1 MTKYKVLPLTTKYW
15 RPGQDYVQQ
24 IIRRIE
30 GKIADNDIIVLSEKA
45 ISTARNNIIDETQ
58 AVPSSTARLVA
69 AFWMRTVWGY
79 LLGPFCH
86 FQMKLIS
93 RIRQYPLEAGSRH
106 KQVALEQAGLL
117 QALMFG
123 SEGAIDG
130 SNLPYSYVS
139 LPLKKPDE
147 IAETIRKRI
156 QLFLEKRVAVMIVDT
171 DKTYSFKNFHFTPR
185 PSPIKGIHTCGG
197 FITYTAGQFLKLRKR
212 ATPVALAGRE
222 LTVEE
227 SLTIAQIANHSRGFG
242 AGRTVWEMAE
252 KFNVALTDVS
262 WEMLDRVKHKPI
274 IIVRSSGE
282 DGNGRQSTSPE
293 RFF

>member
-24 IIRRIE
+24 IIRQID
-30 GKIADNDIIVLSEKA
+30 GKIANNDIIVLSEKA
-45 ISTARNNIIDETQ
+45 ISTARNNKIDETQ
-58 AVPSSTARLVA
+58 VVPGSTARLVA

-79 LLGPFCH
+79 LLGPSCH
-86 FQMKLIS
+86 FRMKLIS

-106 KQVALEQAGLL
+106 KQVVLEQAGLL

-156 QLFLEKRVAVMIVDT
+156 QLFLKKRVAVMIVDT
-171 DKTYSFKNFHFTPR
+171 DKTYSFKSFHFTPR

-197 FITYTAGQFLKLRKR
+197 FIAYIASQFLKLRKR

-274 IIVRSSGE
+274 IIIRSSGE
-282 DGNGRQSTSPE
+282 DGNGRQSTSSE
-293 RFF
+293 RLF

>member
-24 IIRRIE
+24 IIRRID
-30 GKIADNDIIVLSEKA
+30 GKIADNDIVVLSEKA
-45 ISTARNNIIDETQ
+45 LSTARNNIIDETQ
-58 AVPSSTARLVA
+58 AVPGSTARLVA
-69 AFWMRTVWGY
+69 AFWMRKVWGY

-86 FQMKLIS
+86 FRMKLIS

-106 KQVALEQAGLL
+106 KQVALEQAGFL
-117 QALMFG
+117 QTLMFG

-156 QLFLEKRVAVMIVDT
+156 QLFLKKRVAVMIVDT
-171 DKTYSFKNFHFTPR
+171 DKTYSFKSFHFTPR
-185 PSPIKGIHTCGG
+185 PSPIRGIHTCGG
-197 FITYTAGQFLKLRKR
+197 FIAYAVGQFLKLRKR
-212 ATPVALAGRE
+212 ATPLALAGRE
-222 LTVEE
+222 LNVEE
-227 SLTIAQIANHSRGFG
+227 TLTIAQIANHSRGFG

-252 KFNVALTDVS
+252 RFNVALTDVS

-274 IIVRSSGE
+274 IIVRSNGE
-282 DGNGRQSTSPE
+282 DGNGRQSTSSE
-293 RFF
+293 RLF

>member
-24 IIRRIE
+24 IIRRID

-58 AVPSSTARLVA
+58 TIPSSTARLVA
-69 AFWMRTVWGY
+69 AFWMRKVWGY

-86 FQMKLIS
+86 FRMKLIS

-106 KQVALEQAGLL
+106 KQVVLEQAGLL

-147 IAETIRKRI
+147 IAEMIRKRI
-156 QLFLEKRVAVMIVDT
+156 QLFLRKKVAVMIVDT
-171 DKTYSFKNFHFTPR
+171 DKTYSFKSFHFTPR
-185 PSPIKGIHTCGG
+185 PSPIKGIHTFGG
-197 FITYTAGQFLKLRKR
+197 FIAYTAGQFLKLRKR

-222 LTVEE
+222 LNVEE

-282 DGNGRQSTSPE
+282 DGNGR
-293 RFF
+293 

>member
-24 IIRRIE
+24 IIRRID

-58 AVPSSTARLVA
+58 AVPSSTARLIA
-69 AFWMRTVWGY
+69 TFWMRMVWGY

-86 FQMKLIS
+86 FRMKLIS

-106 KQVALEQAGLL
+106 KQVVLEQAGLL

-130 SNLPYSYVS
+130 SNLPFSYVS

-156 QLFLEKRVAVMIVDT
+156 QLFLKKRVAVMIVDT
-171 DKTYSFKNFHFTPR
+171 DKTYSFKSFHFTPR
-185 PSPIKGIHTCGG
+185 PSPIRGVHAFGG
-197 FITYTAGQFLKLRKR
+197 FIAYAAGQFLKLRKR
-212 ATPVALAGRE
+212 APPVALAGRE
-222 LTVEE
+222 LNVED

-252 KFNVALTDVS
+252 KFNVVLTDVS
-262 WEMLDRVKHKPI
+262 WEMLDRVRHKPI

-282 DGNGRQSTSPE
+282 DGDGR
-293 RFF
+293 